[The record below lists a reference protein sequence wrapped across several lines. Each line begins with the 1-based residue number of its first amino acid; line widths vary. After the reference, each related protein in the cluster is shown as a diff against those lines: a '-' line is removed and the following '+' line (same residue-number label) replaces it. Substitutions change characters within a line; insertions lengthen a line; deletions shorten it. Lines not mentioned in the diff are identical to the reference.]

1 MNLLK
6 SEWRLKLIGIFW
18 VLKFV
23 NEDDEDNE
31 DNEDKRE
38 SDIESVV
45 KNEALIQ

>member
-1 MNLLK
+1 MNFLK
-6 SEWRLKLIGIFW
+6 SELRLKLIGIFW

-31 DNEDKRE
+31 DKRE